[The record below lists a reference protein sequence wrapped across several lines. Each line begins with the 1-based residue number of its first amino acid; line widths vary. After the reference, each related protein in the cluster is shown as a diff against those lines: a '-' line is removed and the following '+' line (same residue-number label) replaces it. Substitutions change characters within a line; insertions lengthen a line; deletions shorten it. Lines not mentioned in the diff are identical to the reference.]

1 MLYSPAANIAFAH
14 YPKTAGASLTRWF
27 CGHFPDAAYIE
38 PGNCHMPVRMSLE
51 ELGLVT
57 ARRKRPRLVRSC
69 LKLAERIA
77 PAVMTSTE
85 RCDLRIIGVL
95 REPFEML
102 VSLYEYWRRY
112 EFREE
117 PAEGLIRTARTSTFR
132 EFLQLAVAER
142 QLSNYTDYFDVGGPA
157 WPTTRLLD
165 FQSLEPALAQVCDE
179 WGIRAPA
186 SLTRLNAAP
195 GKRRDMEGYLAEAGS
210 LVFEVR
216 SHFHWYYNEATRIM
230 IRGQRLDGLQA
241 A

>member
-1 MLYSPAANIAFAH
+1 MLFSPASQIAFAH
-14 YPKTAGASLTRWF
+14 YPKTAGSSLTRWF
-27 CGHFPDAAYIE
+27 RDHFFDAVYIE

-51 ELGLVT
+51 EIGLVT
-57 ARRKRPRLVRSC
+57 ARQKRPRLVRGC
-69 LKLAERIA
+69 LRLAERIA
-77 PAVMTSTE
+77 PALLTSTE
-85 RCDLRIIGVL
+85 RCDLRIMGVL

-117 PAEGLIRTARTSTFR
+117 PVEGLIRTARTSTFR
-132 EFLQLAVAER
+132 KFLQLAVAER
-142 QLSNYTDYFDVGGPA
+142 QLSNYRDYFDVGGPA

-179 WGIRAPA
+179 WGVRPPA
-186 SLTRLNAAP
+186 SLRRLNAAP
-195 GKRRDMEGYLAEAGS
+195 HERRDLGGYLAEAGS

-216 SHFHWYYNEATRIM
+216 SHFRWYYEEATRIM
-230 IRGQRLDGLQA
+230 IRGERLVGLQA